1 MRLKAKMLR
10 LTGQSH
16 RYLKE
21 CVRLDSLITRRL
33 GTLMECAN
41 LAILL
46 YFWQRVEQM
55 EASGFARLVNAEL
68 VQDAR
73 RELESLPLEQRKA
86 GKEEKA
92 RAEPQAGNFDI
103 A

>member
-1 MRLKAKMLR
+1 MRHKAKMIR

-21 CVRLDSLITRRL
+21 CVRLDSVITGRL
-33 GTLMECAN
+33 GTLKECAN

-55 EASGFARLVNAEL
+55 EDRGFARVVNAEL

-92 RAEPQAGNFDI
+92 RAEPQAGNVYN